1 MALIPD
7 MQKLEAVA
15 LQFKALGEVSRLEIL
30 NALAIH
36 QRLNVTQLVGI
47 TNLKQANLSKHL
59 GILMAANLVKRK
71 KEGKEVYYMLA
82 DAKIQA
88 LCLLAYNRV

>member
-1 MALIPD
+1 MLIPD
-7 MQKLEAVA
+7 IHKLDAVA

-30 NALAIH
+30 NALSAH
-36 QRLNVTQLVGI
+36 QRLNVSALAALTQ
-47 TNLKQANLSKHL
+47 LKQANLSKHL
-59 GILMAANLVKRK
+59 SILLAANLVHRK
-71 KEGKEVYYMLA
+71 KEGKDVYYALA